1 MAAELIAIEVAYATA
16 KLQTVLNLTVS
27 SESTVEQAIIESG
40 ILKQWPEIDLQKN
53 KVGIF
58 GQLCELDKVLNAGD
72 RVEIYR
78 PLQKDP
84 MEARRQKAKIK
95 R

>member
-1 MAAELIAIEVAYATA
+1 MATELIDIEVAYAKANQQTLLA
-16 KLQTVLNLTVS
+16 LQIADNS
-27 SESTVEQAIIESG
+27 SVEQAIIESG
-40 ILKQWPEIDLQKN
+40 ILQQWPEIDLGKN

-58 GQLCELDKVLNAGD
+58 GQICDLEKILNAGD
-72 RVEIYR
+72 RIEIYR

-84 MEARRQKAKIK
+84 MDARRQKAKIK

>member
-1 MAAELIAIEVAYATA
+1 MEAELIEIEVAYATA
-16 KLQTVLNLTVS
+16 NQQTVLRLQIANS
-27 SESTVEQAIIESG
+27 STVEQAIIESG
-40 ILKQWPEIDLQKN
+40 ILQQWPEIDLQKN

-58 GQLCELDKVLNAGD
+58 GQLCELDKILNAGD

-84 MEARRQKAKIK
+84 MDARRQKAKIK

>member
-1 MAAELIAIEVAYATA
+1 MAAELIEIEVAYATA
-16 KLQTVLNLTVS
+16 NQQTVLRLQIANN
-27 SESTVEQAIIESG
+27 STVEQAIIESG
-40 ILKQWPEIDLQKN
+40 ILQQWPEIDLQKN

-58 GQLCELDKVLNAGD
+58 GQLCELDKILNAGD

-84 MEARRQKAKIK
+84 MDARRQKAKIK

>member
-1 MAAELIAIEVAYATA
+1 MAAELIAVEVAYATA
-16 KLQTVLNLTVS
+16 NLQTVLTLTVS

-40 ILKQWPEIDLQKN
+40 VLQQWPEIDLQKN

-78 PLQKDP
+78 PLQQDP
-84 MEARRQKAKIK
+84 MAARRQKAKIK

>member
-16 KLQTVLNLTVS
+16 NLQTVLTLTVS
-27 SESTVEQAIIESG
+27 SESTIEQAIIASG
-40 ILKQWPEIDLQKN
+40 ILQQWPEIDLQKN

>member
-16 KLQTVLNLTVS
+16 NLQTVLTLTVS
-27 SESTVEQAIIESG
+27 CESTIEQAIIASG
-40 ILKQWPEIDLQKN
+40 ILQQWPEIDLQKN

>member
-1 MAAELIAIEVAYATA
+1 MAAELIEIEVAYAKA
-16 KLQTVLNLTVS
+16 NQQTVLRLQMTNT
-27 SESTVEQAIIESG
+27 STVEQAIIESG
-40 ILKQWPEIDLQKN
+40 ILQQWPEIDLQKN

-58 GQLCELDKVLNAGD
+58 GQLCELDRILNAGD

-78 PLQKDP
+78 PVQKDP
-84 MEARRQKAKIK
+84 MDARRQKAKIK

>member
-1 MAAELIAIEVAYATA
+1 MAAELIEIEVAYAKA
-16 KLQTVLNLTVS
+16 NQQTVLRLLMANT
-27 SESTVEQAIIESG
+27 STVEQAIINSG
-40 ILKQWPEIDLQKN
+40 ILQQWPEIDLKKN

-58 GQLCELDKVLNAGD
+58 GQICELNKVLNAGD
-72 RVEIYR
+72 RIEIYR

-84 MEARRQKAKIK
+84 MDARRQKAKIK

>member
-1 MAAELIAIEVAYATA
+1 MEAELIEIEVAYATA
-16 KLQTVLNLTVS
+16 NQQTVLRLQIANS
-27 SESTVEQAIIESG
+27 STVEQAIIESG
-40 ILKQWPEIDLQKN
+40 ILQQWSEIDLQKN

-58 GQLCELDKVLNAGD
+58 GQLCELDKILNAGD

-84 MEARRQKAKIK
+84 MDARRQKAKIK

>member
-1 MAAELIAIEVAYATA
+1 MDIEVAYAKA
-16 KLQTVLNLTVS
+16 NQQTVLRLQIVNS
-27 SESTVEQAIIESG
+27 ITVEQAIIESG
-40 ILKQWPEIDLQKN
+40 ILQQWPEIDLQKN

-58 GQLCELDKVLNAGD
+58 GQLCELDKILNAGD

-84 MEARRQKAKIK
+84 MDARRQKAKIK

>member
-1 MAAELIAIEVAYATA
+1 MAAELIAIEVAYAKA
-16 KLQTVLNLTVS
+16 NQQTVLRLQMANT
-27 SESTVEQAIIESG
+27 STVEQAIIESG
-40 ILKQWPEIDLQKN
+40 ILQQWPEIDLQKN

-58 GQLCELDKVLNAGD
+58 GQICELDKVLNAGD

-84 MEARRQKAKIK
+84 MDARRQKAKIK
-95 R
+95 P

>member
-1 MAAELIAIEVAYATA
+1 MVAELIDIEVAYAKA
-16 KLQTVLNLTVS
+16 NQQTVLRLQMANT
-27 SESTVEQAIIESG
+27 STAEQAIIESG
-40 ILKQWPEIDLQKN
+40 ILQQWPEIDLQKN

-58 GQLCELDKVLNAGD
+58 GQLCELDRILNAGD

-84 MEARRQKAKIK
+84 MDARRQKAKIK